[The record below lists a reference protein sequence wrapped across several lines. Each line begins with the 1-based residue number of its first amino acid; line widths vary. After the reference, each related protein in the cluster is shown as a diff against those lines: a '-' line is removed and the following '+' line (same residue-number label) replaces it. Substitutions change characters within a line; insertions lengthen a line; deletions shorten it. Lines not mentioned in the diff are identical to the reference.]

1 MLSAS
6 AGACDVW
13 VVSLLQPPQRL
24 AVLETLLS
32 VPERERAA
40 AFLLP
45 LPRHQ
50 FIVAR
55 GALRTL
61 LGRYL
66 GTSPCALRF
75 AVNAHGKPSL
85 DPACEL
91 RFNVSHAGDLA
102 LIAVASSFDVG
113 VDVEVHRRIDDLAS
127 LAASILCPADLDQWR
142 ADAPRQGPAAF
153 YRIWTCKEAVAKAI
167 GCGLAMDFR
176 SLRISLAPGRVA
188 ALTSLDPAWGGAGAW
203 SVRELETE
211 SGYSAAVAG
220 STPDLK
226 VTQRTL
232 LL

>member
-1 MLSAS
+1 MFLAP
-6 AGACDVW
+6 GVCDVW
-13 VVSLLQPPQRL
+13 SVSLLQPPHQL
-24 AVLETLLS
+24 AALESLLS
-32 VPERERAA
+32 VQERERAA

-45 LPRHQ
+45 LPRRQ

-61 LGRYL
+61 LGRTL
-66 GTSPCALRF
+66 GTSPSAVRF
-75 AVNAHGKPSL
+75 ALNAHGKPAL

-102 LIAVASSFDVG
+102 LIAVASGLDVG

-127 LAASILCPADLDQWR
+127 LAASILCPPDLDQWR
-142 ADAPRQGPAAF
+142 ADASQQGAAAF

-176 SLRISLAPGRVA
+176 ALRISLAPGRAA
-188 ALTSLDPAWGGAGAW
+188 ALASLEPAWGRAGAW
-203 SVRELETE
+203 SLRELETE
-211 SGYSAAVAG
+211 SGYSAAVAA

>member
-1 MLSAS
+1 MLSAA

-13 VVSLLQPPQRL
+13 VVSLLQPPQQL
-24 AVLETLLS
+24 AALESLLS
-32 VPERERAA
+32 APERERAA

-45 LPRHQ
+45 MPRHQ

-61 LGRYL
+61 LGRTL
-66 GTSPCALRF
+66 STSPCAVRF
-75 AVNAHGKPSL
+75 ALNSHGKPSL
-85 DPACEL
+85 DPACEV

-102 LIAVASSFDVG
+102 LIAIASGFDVG

-127 LAASILCPADLDQWR
+127 LAASILCPPDLDLWR
-142 ADAPRQGPAAF
+142 AVAPQHGLAAF

-176 SLRISLAPGRVA
+176 SLRISLAPGRA
-188 ALTSLDPAWGGAGAW
+188 AAMESLDPAWGGAGAW
-203 SVRELETE
+203 SLRELETE
-211 SGYSAAVAG
+211 SGYSAAVAA